1 MQVYVDDP
9 NGLNGLVANSVC
21 FGMESQCNSQKRKS
35 SPQTAEDIFGEVSR
49 GQAMMLVKKLVSV
62 IGYMLW
68 IALVAPVARP
78 HVSVLW

>member
-1 MQVYVDDP
+1 MDWWRIQFALGWSRSATHRSEKP
-9 NGLNGLVANSVC
+9 
-21 FGMESQCNSQKRKS
+21 
-35 SPQTAEDIFGEVSR
+35 SPQTAEDILGEFTR

-68 IALVAPVARP
+68 IASVAPVARP